1 MNEILR
7 NIFQTLSE
15 NAEKNF
21 ITNKNAEDYI
31 AEDGLWHCGKCG
43 TPKQFRLPEQLVK
56 MGMPEI
62 VSSFCACQSAKE
74 KREKAENQLSSIIHH
89 NKEFAHIPEHYLSA
103 DINAVEL
110 PDARKIGTN
119 YIQNFEKMG
128 RTGLLLYGDVGT
140 GKTYLAVAMAV
151 AAFKA
156 RQVNRIILT
165 RPAVEAGERLGFLP
179 GDLQSKVDPY
189 LRPLYDALFEMLGPE
204 TYNKYLERGNI
215 EVAPL
220 AYMRGRTLD
229 DSFIILDEAQNT
241 SREQMKM
248 FLTRLGFGSKVV
260 ITGDI
265 TQIDLPRDQVSGLKE
280 AMRVLKGVEDI
291 AICRLTGSDVVRH
304 VLVQRI
310 IQAYEEDEQRR
321 NTPPKKRVSGKGNG

>member
-110 PDARKIGTN
+110 PAARKIGTN

-140 GKTYLAVAMAV
+140 GKTYLAACIANALLNKGFSV
-151 AAFKA
+151 KW
-156 RQVNRIILT
+156 LT
-165 RPAVEAGERLGFLP
+165 SMQIV
-179 GDLQSKVDPY
+179 
-189 LRPLYDALFEMLGPE
+189 
-204 TYNKYLERGNI
+204 ERGNFK
-215 EVAPL
+215 L
-220 AYMRGRTLD
+220 L
-229 DSFIILDEAQNT
+229 
-241 SREQMKM
+241 
-248 FLTRLGFGSKVV
+248 
-260 ITGDI
+260 
-265 TQIDLPRDQVSGLKE
+265 LPR
-280 AMRVLKGVEDI
+280 
-291 AICRLTGSDVVRH
+291 RH
-304 VLVQRI
+304 
-310 IQAYEEDEQRR
+310 RR
-321 NTPPKKRVSGKGNG
+321 